1 MPLRNERLLDDTAGR
16 ILSALQTDA
25 RLSFSALG
33 RQVGLSAP
41 AGAERVRRMED
52 AGIITGYRV
61 ELGLQQL
68 FPSRPSLA

>member
-16 ILSALQTDA
+16 ILGALQTDA

-41 AGAERVRRMED
+41 AGAERVRRLED

-61 ELGLQQL
+61 ERGLQQL
-68 FPSRPSLA
+68 FPSRPSFA